1 MSGLNDIL
9 NIAQSAL
16 FASQA
21 ALNTTS
27 NNISNVNTPGYDVE
41 TTQFEPV
48 DYIDLSGSS
57 QGAGNPGGV
66 TIAGIQR
73 QYNSFLQSQIYQT
86 QQNMSGADA
95 SSTTLGQVE
104 QAFNE
109 TGQTGL
115 STYFSTFVN
124 DWQQVASNPSDPSA
138 RTVLLGDAQTLVSA
152 AQEKQGAI
160 QDAIKQAN
168 DTISGTV
175 QTVNSIAASI
185 AQLNGQIAAAQ
196 GNTTGSLDQLLDERD
211 NLMNQLSQSI
221 SFSFY
226 TDSTGQVTIISG
238 MQNLVSGSQTNAL
251 SAKQDSNGD
260 YQLYLSGANITSD
273 ITGGALGGLIS
284 ARSEAETQGLLPL
297 NRFVA
302 ALTQQA
308 NKMQEQGYGLD
319 GSTGNPFFSP
329 LTLATSTSSSAS
341 ISTSVTNESQLTLD
355 QYNIKIDSSGNYNV
369 YDIQTGS
376 LVTSGTYTSGGAIN
390 FDGIQ
395 AAITGSPAAGD
406 TFTIDPL
413 KNAVNNFK
421 VALTD
426 GSQVAAASS
435 SSGLPGDNSN
445 ALAMVDA
452 LNNGQVSSLGGQTLM
467 EYYQGIVSSTG
478 TASASA
484 SDSQTF
490 ESNLLD
496 QLNQQQDAVSG
507 VNIDEESVNLIKYQQ
522 AYQAAAKVV
531 ETTSELFQTLMS
543 M

>member
-9 NIAQSAL
+9 NIAQSGL

-21 ALNTTS
+21 AMNTTS

-41 TTQFEPV
+41 TTQLEPV
-48 DYIDLSGSS
+48 DYIDLSG
-57 QGAGNPGGV
+57 QEAGSPGGV
-66 TIAGIQR
+66 TVAGVQR
-73 QYNSFLQSQIYQT
+73 QYNAFLQSQIYQT
-86 QQNMSGADA
+86 QQNMSGADS

-115 STYFSTFVN
+115 STYFNTFVN
-124 DWQQVASNPSDPSA
+124 DWQQVASNPSDQSA

-152 AQEKQGAI
+152 VQEKQGAI
-160 QDAIKQAN
+160 QEAIKQAN

-196 GNTTGSLDQLLDERD
+196 GNTTGSLAQLLDQRD

-226 TDSTGQVTIISG
+226 TDNTGQVTIISG
-238 MQNLVSGSQTNAL
+238 MQNLVSGSQTNEL
-251 SAKQDSNGD
+251 SASQDANGD
-260 YQLYLSGANITSD
+260 YQLYLGGANITSQV
-273 ITGGALGGLIS
+273 TGGALGGLIS

-297 NRFVA
+297 NRFAA
-302 ALTQQA
+302 ALVQQV
-308 NKMQEQGYGLD
+308 NEVQEQGYGLD

-329 LTLATSTSSSAS
+329 LTLATTANSSAS
-341 ISTSVTNESQLTLD
+341 ITASVTNESQLTLD

-369 YDIQTGS
+369 YDTQTGS
-376 LVTSGTYTSGGAIN
+376 LVTSGTYTSGGAIS

-395 AAITGSPAAGD
+395 ATITGSPAAGD

-413 KNAVNNFK
+413 KNAVNNFS
-421 VALTD
+421 VAITD

-435 SSGLPGDNSN
+435 SSGVPGDNSN
-445 ALAMVDA
+445 ALAMTDM
-452 LNNGQVSSLGGQTLM
+452 LNNTQVSGLGGQTFM
-467 EYYQGIVSSTG
+467 AYYQGIVSATG

-496 QLNQQQDAVSG
+496 QLNQQQDSVSG

-522 AYQAAAKVV
+522 AYQAAAMVIQ
-531 ETTSELFQTLMS
+531 TTNQLFQSLMNI
-543 M
+543 